1 MRGRIRAHLTYA
13 NVMATTAVF
22 IALGGVAYAVDT
34 VGSADVIN
42 NSLRSA
48 DLKDDAAVQSVDVR
62 DDTLS
67 NGGLAAADL
76 KPDSV
81 GTSEAADNSLTGND
95 IDESSLGQVPSA
107 ALGGLGRQ
115 SGANVPC
122 DPESLNAVTCSPAGA
137 INLPAPSRVLI
148 LGEIRA
154 EPDTGGGNGGGN
166 CWVVSNLGGQ
176 EALEPV
182 FVNGGQTD
190 VMPIS
195 AVTPV
200 VGPGSFSFFIYCN
213 ETASGIRYWNGHVS
227 AVALSPG

>member
-1 MRGRIRAHLTYA
+1 MFAKA
-13 NVMATTAVF
+13 
-22 IALGGVAYAVDT
+22 IAALREWSGVLALVLVLMGGVAYAANT
-34 VGSADVIN
+34 IGSADVID
-42 NSLRSA
+42 NSLLSA
-48 DLKDDAAVQSVDVR
+48 DLKDNQAVKSADVR

-95 IDESSLGQVPSA
+95 IDESSLGEVPSA
-107 ALGGLGRQ
+107 TLGGLGGE
-115 SGANVPC
+115 SGNSFSC
-122 DPESLNAVTCSPAGA
+122 NPESISAVTCSPAGA

-154 EPDTGGGNGGGN
+154 EPDTGGGNGGGT
-166 CWVVSNLGGQ
+166 CWPVSNLGGQ
-176 EALEPV
+176 ETPEPV
-182 FVNGGQTD
+182 FANGGQTD
-190 VMPIS
+190 VMAIS

-213 ETASGIRYWNGHVS
+213 EEASGIRYFNGHVS

>member
-1 MRGRIRAHLTYA
+1 MLSKIRRHLSFA
-13 NVMATTAVF
+13 NVVSVIALFV
-22 IALGGVAYAVDT
+22 ALGGVAYAVDT

-48 DLKDDAAVQSVDVR
+48 DLKDDAAVQSADVR

-95 IDESSLGQVPSA
+95 IDESSLGEVPSA
-107 ALGGLGRQ
+107 TLGGLGGE
-115 SGANVPC
+115 SGNSFSC
-122 DPESLNAVTCSPAGA
+122 NPESISAVTCSPAGA

-154 EPDTGGGNGGGN
+154 EPDTGGGNGGGS
-166 CWVVSNLGGQ
+166 CRLGSDPGA
-176 EALEPV
+176 ELNPMPV

-190 VMPIS
+190 VIAIS
-195 AVTPV
+195 GVTRI
-200 VGPGSFSFFIYCN
+200 VGPGRIQLRIDCN
-213 ETASGIRYWNGHVS
+213 ETASGIRYFNPRVS
-227 AVALSPG
+227 FVALSPG